1 MPLRILVVD
10 DEPNIVNLLRIGL
23 KYEGFSVAVAG
34 DGAEALRDAAQFKP
48 HLVVLD
54 LSLPGI
60 DGLEVAER
68 LQRDPDLMIIM
79 LTARDQVPDRIAGLE
94 AGADDYVVKPFDY
107 DELLARIRA
116 VIRRRI
122 PTQRE
127 VLRAGPITLD
137 HERRLVTVDGTPI
150 SLTRRE
156 YDLLRLFLLNPRTVL
171 SRQLI
176 LDRVWGYDFYGD
188 DNNVEV
194 YVGYLRRKL
203 GGARH
208 LIETIRGIGYRL
220 DV

>member
-1 MPLRILVVD
+1 
-10 DEPNIVNLLRIGL
+10 
-23 KYEGFSVAVAG
+23 
-34 DGAEALRDAAQFKP
+34 
-48 HLVVLD
+48 
-54 LSLPGI
+54 
-60 DGLEVAER
+60 
-68 LQRDPDLMIIM
+68 MIIM
-79 LTARDQVPDRIAGLE
+79 LTARDQVPDRIVGLE